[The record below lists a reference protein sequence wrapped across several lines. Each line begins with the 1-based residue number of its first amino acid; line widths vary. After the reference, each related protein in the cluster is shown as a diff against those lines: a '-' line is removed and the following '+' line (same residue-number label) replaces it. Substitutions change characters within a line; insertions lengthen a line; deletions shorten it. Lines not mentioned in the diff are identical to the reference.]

1 MQVYRLN
8 NGAVLFTAMSLQIM
22 LQTIVMLACVTSG
35 HTFPTSYKYK
45 NTIIKSSTHIG
56 VSSIDTSFCAEAAF
70 VNDNDI
76 KTNQIEDSSIKL
88 GYSYDVSSARGWMEH
103 IEQSDGQLYGVG
115 AYTVLRCDAIYSE
128 NKCNWKIWGLDFHM
142 NRLISSYR
150 KLMKNSGIYC
160 MMEGNTDNAKSC
172 EKESKQQTD
181 DMISSLLDAAATSLL
196 TKDLTI
202 NQTHEENVLS
212 RTLMLTI
219 LWTPPHGNSKEFNNA
234 NPIIRAHA
242 AFAGLTRAHGSTV
255 DDTLFPSPISA
266 CLAIPSD
273 LTSEALNVLPTRHSE
288 ENNESQLVGA
298 DAKISSWCRIRRPL
312 EDPNRFKLPG
322 SDVGEV
328 LLVMQDKSKSNI
340 NEQDFVNSLDI
351 LEGLTS
357 NLFVIYK
364 NGTVRTAP
372 LSKVLSGYARHLVT
386 EEVDEMK
393 ELILR
398 EFAPNVQDAKDEL
411 WSEVFVTSAIRLI
424 IPVNRVL
431 IPQVG
436 EDKPAILWESNCG
449 QPFTQSLWAA
459 VHRRGCKPGV

>member
-1 MQVYRLN
+1 
-8 NGAVLFTAMSLQIM
+8 
-22 LQTIVMLACVTSG
+22 
-35 HTFPTSYKYK
+35 
-45 NTIIKSSTHIG
+45 
-56 VSSIDTSFCAEAAF
+56 
-70 VNDNDI
+70 
-76 KTNQIEDSSIKL
+76 
-88 GYSYDVSSARGWMEH
+88 
-103 IEQSDGQLYGVG
+103 
-115 AYTVLRCDAIYSE
+115 
-128 NKCNWKIWGLDFHM
+128 
-142 NRLISSYR
+142 
-150 KLMKNSGIYC
+150 
-160 MMEGNTDNAKSC
+160 MMEGNTDTAKSC

-234 NPIIRAHA
+234 KPIIRAHA

-266 CLAIPSD
+266 CLAIPRD
-273 LTSEALNVLPTRHSE
+273 LTCEALKILPTRHSE
-288 ENNESQLVGA
+288 DNDSQLVGA
-298 DAKISSWCRIRRPL
+298 NAKISSWCRIRRPL

-328 LLVMQDKSKSNI
+328 LLVMQDKSKPNI

-372 LSKVLSGYARHLVT
+372 LSKVLSGYARNLVT

-398 EFAPNVQDAKDEL
+398 ELAPNVQDAKDGL

-459 VHRRGCKPGV
+459 VHKRGCKAGVYR